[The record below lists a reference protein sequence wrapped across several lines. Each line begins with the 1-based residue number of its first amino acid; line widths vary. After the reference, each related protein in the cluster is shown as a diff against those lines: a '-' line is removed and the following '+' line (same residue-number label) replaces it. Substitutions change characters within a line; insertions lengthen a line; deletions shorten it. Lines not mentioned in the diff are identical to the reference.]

1 MQTAE
6 TILNVIQKCGK
17 DRKKLERLYRQLY
30 NTDLYLQAYANLY
43 ANAGALT
50 RGTTAETADAMSIKR
65 INAII
70 DKLRTET
77 YRWTPV
83 RRTYVPKAKG
93 GKRPLGIPVW
103 EDKLLQEVIKMLLE
117 AYYEP
122 QFSQNSHG
130 FRPGRGCHTA
140 LQQIKYTCRG
150 TNWFIEGDISACFDS
165 FDHEVLIAIL
175 RKSIDDERFIRLVT
189 NMLKA
194 GYMEDWKW
202 HATLS
207 GTPQGGVVSPLL
219 ANIYLNE
226 LDSYIETTLLPDF
239 NKGKRT
245 PNPKYRHY
253 AFRKAQAKRRGDRK
267 AFQAADQLLH
277 SVPSYDVHD
286 PAYRRLRYIRYADD
300 FLLAFSGP
308 KDEAISIKEAL
319 AAFLRDSLC
328 LNLSKTKTLVTHGR
342 SKPARFLGYDI
353 SVGHNDT
360 WRDAAGRRNANS
372 EILLRLPTDTLQK
385 FCRRYMKGNKPVHDP
400 VWMRTSDYDIVMY
413 YNTAFRGYV
422 QYYKLAQNLHRL
434 NKLEW
439 VMSTA
444 MLKTL
449 AAKHKSTVQKMA
461 DKYKCV
467 LNTEHGPLK
476 GFRVVVQRKDKP
488 LLTAEFGGIPLVTQA
503 RVSKITDFV
512 LHRHVGRSDLLA
524 RLLAE
529 KCEMCGSTENI
540 EVHHIRKLADLQR
553 FGRKEKPRWVELMS
567 AMRRKTLV
575 VCKKCHSAIHA
586 GQNRKEWNYKLESRV
601 Q

>member
-30 NTDLYLQAYANLY
+30 NTNLYLQAYANLY

-50 RGTTAETADAMSIKR
+50 PGVTAETADAMSMKR

-83 RRTYVPKAKG
+83 RRTYIPKAKG
-93 GKRPLGIPVW
+93 GRRPLGIPTW
-103 EDKLLQEVIKMLLE
+103 EDKLLQEVIKLLLE

-122 QFSQNSHG
+122 QFSNNSHG

-175 RKSIDDERFIRLVT
+175 RRSIDDERFIRLIS

-202 HATLS
+202 HTTLS

-219 ANIYLNE
+219 SNIYLNE
-226 LDSYIETTLLPDF
+226 LDLYLEEEFLPRF

-245 PNPKYRHY
+245 PHAKYRHY
-253 AFRKAQAKRRGDRK
+253 AFQKAQAKRKGDRE
-267 AFQAADQLLH
+267 AFKVADHQMRSL
-277 SVPSYDVHD
+277 PSYNVQD
-286 PAYRRLRYIRYADD
+286 PTYRRLRYVRYADD
-300 FLLAFSGP
+300 FLLAFTGP
-308 KDEAISIKEAL
+308 KDEAVTIKEAL
-319 AAFLRDSLC
+319 ATFLQDALR
-328 LNLSKTKTLVTHGR
+328 LNLSDAKTLITHGR
-342 SKPARFLGYDI
+342 TKSARFLGYDI
-353 SVGHNDT
+353 GVGQNDS
-360 WRDAAGRRNANS
+360 WRDTDGKRNANG
-372 EILLRLPTDTLQK
+372 EIILRMPADALQK
-385 FCRRYMKGNKPVHDP
+385 FCSRYMKRNKPIHDP
-400 VWMRTSDYDIVMY
+400 VRMRASDYDIVMY
-413 YNTAFRGYV
+413 YNTAYRGYV
-422 QYYKLAQNLHRL
+422 QYYQLAQNLHQL

-449 AAKHKSTVQKMA
+449 AAKHQSTVQKMA

-467 LNTEHGPLK
+467 IETEHGRLK
-476 GFRVVVQRKDKP
+476 GFRVAIPREDRPP
-488 LLTAEFGGIPLVTQA
+488 LIAEFGGIPLVTKS
-503 RVSKITDFV
+503 RVSQITDGV
-512 LHRHVGRSDLLA
+512 LQRHVSRNDLLT

-529 KCEMCGSTENI
+529 RCEMCGSSEYI
-540 EVHHIRKLADLQR
+540 EVHHIRKLADLKKS
-553 FGRKEKPRWVELMS
+553 GRKEKPPWVELMS
-567 AMRRKTLV
+567 SMRRKTLV
-575 VCKKCHSAIHA
+575 VCKKCHDAIHA

-601 Q
+601 P

>member
-1 MQTAE
+1 
-6 TILNVIQKCGK
+6 
-17 DRKKLERLYRQLY
+17 
-30 NTDLYLQAYANLY
+30 
-43 ANAGALT
+43 
-50 RGTTAETADAMSIKR
+50 
-65 INAII
+65 
-70 DKLRTET
+70 
-77 YRWTPV
+77 
-83 RRTYVPKAKG
+83 
-93 GKRPLGIPVW
+93 
-103 EDKLLQEVIKMLLE
+103 
-117 AYYEP
+117 
-122 QFSQNSHG
+122 
-130 FRPGRGCHTA
+130 
-140 LQQIKYTCRG
+140 
-150 TNWFIEGDISACFDS
+150 
-165 FDHEVLIAIL
+165 
-175 RKSIDDERFIRLVT
+175 
-189 NMLKA
+189 MLKA

-226 LDSYIETTLLPDF
+226 LDRYIETELLPDF

-245 PNPKYRHY
+245 PNPTYRHY
-253 AFRKAQAKRRGDRK
+253 AFKKAQAKKKGNRD
-267 AFQAADQLLH
+267 AFKAADQLLH
-277 SVPSYDVHD
+277 SVPSYDVYD
-286 PAYRRLRYIRYADD
+286 PTYRRLRYIRYADD

-308 KDEAISIKEAL
+308 KDEAVSIKEAL
-319 AAFLRDSLC
+319 ATFLRDSLC

-342 SKPARFLGYDI
+342 SKSARFLGYDI
-353 SVGHNDT
+353 SVGHNDS
-360 WRDAAGRRNANS
+360 WRDTAGRRNANS
-372 EILLRLPTDTLQK
+372 EIILRLPADALQK

-400 VWMRTSDYDIVMY
+400 VRMRTSDYDIVMY

-449 AAKHKSTVQKMA
+449 AAKHQSTVQKMA

-467 LNTEHGPLK
+467 LKTEHGSLK

-488 LLTAEFGGIPLVTQA
+488 PLIAEFGGIPLVTQA

-512 LHRHVGRSDLLA
+512 IHHKVGRNDLLT

-529 KCEMCGSTENI
+529 VCEMCGGTENI

-553 FGRKEKPRWVELMS
+553 FGRKEKPKWVELMS
-567 AMRRKTLV
+567 ARRRKTLV